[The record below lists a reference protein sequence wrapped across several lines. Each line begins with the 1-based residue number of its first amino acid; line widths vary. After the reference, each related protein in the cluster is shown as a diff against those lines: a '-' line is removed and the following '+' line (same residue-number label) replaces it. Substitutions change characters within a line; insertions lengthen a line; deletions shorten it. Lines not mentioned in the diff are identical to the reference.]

1 MNTPLAAL
9 FLALPI
15 SAFAVDAPLGFPDAK
30 IDVPPLSLV
39 ENSLQRPRP
48 GFVSDFGRQP
58 TPTVV
63 VSKMPILVPDGAIDP
78 KFVKEPDSTVDYKL
92 IIKSPF
98 IEPSK

>member
-1 MNTPLAAL
+1 
-9 FLALPI
+9 
-15 SAFAVDAPLGFPDAK
+15 
-30 IDVPPLSLV
+30 
-39 ENSLQRPRP
+39 
-48 GFVSDFGRQP
+48 VSDFGRQP

-78 KFVKEPDSTVDYKL
+78 KFVKEPDSAVDYKL